1 MYTKM
6 QCDNTCQGSSCQ
18 RPVLAQH
25 RRDYKKW
32 LDKYFYWA
40 IFHLPQQVSN
50 TVSFTPPFGLAHN
63 PKSISFSWKKCLKR
77 GSSVLLVL
85 FLVHLM
91 FIINENVLWFK
102 VPVSV
107 TGLVNVGH
115 CCSNLQP
122 TLRYL
127 HLGLIEIDEN
137 CCEIPVWRIFCSL
150 PHRACPYLQC
160 SQTTLPLDNT
170 PAPCRFWCLFQ
181 EPERQCKYEESH
193 FRYCF
198 SPGEA
203 CRCSGDRALSLQL
216 FQVWCKRNLDICQ
229 QANATNLILGK
240 SSPSCLLSI
249 ILMATLTPVRRWVAS
264 FTWRVRDALQCSV
277 MW

>member
-1 MYTKM
+1 MKIVVKYLSEEFSALCLTEPVPIYNVVK
-6 QCDNTCQGSSCQ
+6 QLSPWTILQHHVDFGVRLKNLRHNVNTE
-18 RPVLAQH
+18 
-25 RRDYKKW
+25 
-32 LDKYFYWA
+32 
-40 IFHLPQQVSN
+40 
-50 TVSFTPPFGLAHN
+50 
-63 PKSISFSWKKCLKR
+63 
-77 GSSVLLVL
+77 
-85 FLVHLM
+85 
-91 FIINENVLWFK
+91 EN
-102 VPVSV
+102 
-107 TGLVNVGH
+107 
-115 CCSNLQP
+115 
-122 TLRYL
+122 
-127 HLGLIEIDEN
+127 
-137 CCEIPVWRIFCSL
+137 
-150 PHRACPYLQC
+150 
-160 SQTTLPLDNT
+160 
-170 PAPCRFWCLFQ
+170 
-181 EPERQCKYEESH
+181 H